1 MYLFGINQALKCVC
15 FDTKTLNVCL
25 GNKNGRMQWVKMD
38 GNKGQA
44 LLRFFAKYYTS
55 IMATKPYASAF
66 IGLDNY
72 VTIHPVK
79 DSGEDVERT
88 MYYHSSQDFF
98 NVGFY
103 CFVWMTIHAAV
114 QKYIWKETVKCL
126 NKHLPPTET
135 STYYDSGCLAVFYLV
150 FVIWGLGI
158 FLTNGDPTLATTD
171 LYTEHWLEY
180 QSKIFMSPFLK
191 LFMLTQMGFWVH
203 CYVWLTFMEENKTFS
218 NIVLYTLSLVI
229 IAVNYIIR
237 HCHQVNYSFL
247 TGVVLYRGLGCGLL

>member
-1 MYLFGINQALKCVC
+1 MPLCRNTFG
-15 FDTKTLNVCL
+15 
-25 GNKNGRMQWVKMD
+25 
-38 GNKGQA
+38 
-44 LLRFFAKYYTS
+44 S
-55 IMATKPYASAF
+55 
-66 IGLDNY
+66 
-72 VTIHPVK
+72 
-79 DSGEDVERT
+79 
-88 MYYHSSQDFF
+88 
-98 NVGFY
+98 
-103 CFVWMTIHAAV
+103 
-114 QKYIWKETVKCL
+114 ETVKCL

-237 HCHQVNYSFL
+237 MQHAMLVMLVFHYSMEFLYHFSRIMLFHGQSRLSSLAFNVCLPLQIIGICVKALSSGELLLPDWSGALPRTWLWIALTLFCLHQKIITCIVASR
-247 TGVVLYRGLGCGLL
+247 TKVLYIN